1 MKFISFA
8 MFDVA
13 KAAEVAQAGD
23 KVANTPGQKI
33 IGQYICQGK
42 AFDGIPPN
50 TMVVI
55 AIHETES
62 NEAITTGQYAH
73 DACRGNH
80 VGRACTGD
88 ASGWRSSNRKEIQKV
103 ILTRS

>member
-23 KVANTPGQKI
+23 KVANTPGNKI

-42 AFDGIPPN
+42 AFDGVPPN
-50 TMVVI
+50 TVVVI

-62 NEAITTGQYAH
+62 NEAITTSQYAH
-73 DACRGNH
+73 ALAGATMWA
-80 VGRACTGD
+80 VPVLEMPVAGAAATE
-88 ASGWRSSNRKEIQKV
+88 KKYKK
-103 ILTRS
+103 